1 MGKRKKEKKSTQID
15 TEQAEKERIKQGGKS
30 KQLQKKKKNSKEEKI
45 GKEKTKRTKRRKRI
59 GRKKSKRERC
69 LLSLFIITIND
80 KNITNSTPTK

>member
-1 MGKRKKEKKSTQID
+1 MGKRKKRKKSTQID

-30 KQLQKKKKNSKEEKI
+30 KQLQKKKNSKEEKI

-69 LLSLFIITIND
+69 LLSLFIITIKD